1 MMSSETLRAL
11 ERWFHAYAG
20 GFAPR
25 DEGRRK
31 TIDLKSR
38 HCLRVRT
45 EIGDIAESAGMSAKE
60 VRLAEAVGLLH
71 DVGRFAQVERYGTFV
86 DLTSINHARLGVR
99 IIRSEGILEH
109 VDSVERK
116 IILIAVENHN
126 KLELPAR
133 LRGRALLHSKLIRD
147 ADKLDIFRMLTDLYA
162 RRGKPA
168 GESDAVFLE
177 LPEEKEPLG
186 EGCTSNDSS
195 GLSPIVSPRGKR
207 AAGNVVSETV
217 YRKVLHGEVVP
228 YSELETLND
237 FKLLQMG
244 WVFDLNFP
252 FSLRRMRERRF
263 LEKIRESMPPSKRV
277 DEVYDRVRSYLGDR
291 CT

>member
-31 TIDLKSR
+31 TIDLKAR
-38 HCLRVRT
+38 HCLRVQT
-45 EIGDIAESAGMSAKE
+45 EIGDIAENAGMSADE
-60 VRLAEAVGLLH
+60 VRIAEAVGLLH
-71 DVGRFAQVERYGTFV
+71 DVGRFAQVDRYGTFV

-109 VDSVERK
+109 VDRAERK

-126 KLELPAR
+126 KLKIPSR

-162 RRGKPA
+162 RGGIPA
-168 GESDAVFLE
+168 EESDVMFLE
-177 LPEEKEPLG
+177 LPEEKDPLG
-186 EGCTSNDSS
+186 EGCTSS
-195 GLSPIVSPRGKR
+195 GPEGGSPCGSPRGKS
-207 AAGNVVSETV
+207 AAGNVVSESV

-252 FSLRRMRERRF
+252 SSLRRTRDRRF

-277 DEVYDRVRSYLGDR
+277 DEVYDRVRSYLEDR